1 MKTVKSLVGEDY
13 EMKRYSIGLIR
24 GHLVGVRVGVYVAL
38 SFACLM
44 LMMYTFLFFPFVI
57 YIYIHIYTYI
67 HTHTHTRIYIYIF
80 LYFTHYL
87 NSFINY
93 IPENKRSLNYALT
106 FYYGSILLK
115 NKKNNSFYDRV
126 YTLGDVMTVYYGI
139 FMSGLNI
146 GYLFTFFSPSFIFLY
161 NKMKF
166 NQFFF
171 FY

>member
-44 LMMYTFLFFPFVI
+44 LMM
-57 YIYIHIYTYI
+57 
-67 HTHTHTRIYIYIF
+67 
-80 LYFTHYL
+80 
-87 NSFINY
+87 
-93 IPENKRSLNYALT
+93 SLNYALT

-146 GYLFTFFSPSFIFLY
+146 G
-161 NKMKF
+161 
-166 NQFFF
+166 
-171 FY
+171 